1 MIRQIQKTIESLLQ
15 QALKDLYGLE
25 NYPIPEAQ
33 YPPREMGDLSY
44 TLVFPLA
51 KTLRK
56 NPNQIA
62 QEIVEELRK
71 HPVPEITRIEIGGNG
86 YLNFFLNREAIARE
100 ILSTRIIPESLRQ
113 GKAIVEHTN
122 INPNK
127 AAHVGHLRN
136 ACLGDTLVR
145 LLEFMGT
152 KVEVQNYIDDTG
164 VQVADVVL
172 GFQRQGKTA
181 KDLDN
186 IPGRIDYF
194 FWDLYAET
202 HKFLEESPENKTLRE
217 QILRDME
224 QRVEPV
230 FSLSQQIADRIIRCH
245 LATMSRLGIDY
256 ELLPRESDILG
267 LHFWEKT
274 FRLLKEKGVVTRIE
288 EGKNKGCW
296 VMRLSGSE
304 EFEDMQN
311 PDKILVRSNGIVTY
325 AGKDIAYQLWKFGLL
340 GEDFHYRMF
349 DRKPDG
355 HVIWTTSTTP
365 AESDHPQFGGADLVY
380 NVIDQR
386 QSYLQKVV
394 AEGLRALGYKKQA
407 ENSIHFSYEMVT
419 LSPKSAR
426 ELGFELTSEEQEKNF
441 VEMSGRRGLGVKA
454 DDLLDR
460 LEDKARNRISP
471 LYPDL
476 EPQQL
481 GTLAAEIAAGA
492 LRYFMIRYTRNTLIT
507 FDLDEVLSFEGETGP
522 YLQYALVRARNILKK
537 LDAAG
542 FDAAS
547 HPPEEFANTFR
558 LLQDTQDPESNDSW
572 ALLLA
577 LIKTK
582 DIINRALRSLELSYF
597 AKHVFEMAQLF
608 NNYYHKY
615 PVLHESDVPRKL
627 LRIAIVRMFI
637 NGMQSSLDLIGI
649 PVPSKM

>member
-1 MIRQIQKTIESLLQ
+1 
-15 QALKDLYGLE
+15 
-25 NYPIPEAQ
+25 
-33 YPPREMGDLSY
+33 MGDISY

-56 NPNQIA
+56 NPKQIA
-62 QEIVEELRK
+62 QEIIQELQK
-71 HPVPEITRIEIGGNG
+71 HPVPEIARIEIGGNG
-86 YLNFFLNREAIARE
+86 YINFFLNRDLIARE
-100 ILSTRIIPESLRQ
+100 LMTSRMVPEPLKG

-152 KVEVQNYIDDTG
+152 QVEVQNYIDDTG
-164 VQVADVVL
+164 VQLADVVH
-172 GFQRQGKTA
+172 GFQRLGKEA
-181 KDLDN
+181 KDLAT
-186 IPGRIDYF
+186 IPGKIDYY

-202 HKFLEESPENKTLRE
+202 HKFLEESPDHKIQRD
-217 QILRDME
+217 QILKAME
-224 QRVEPV
+224 QRTEPV
-230 FSLSQQIADRIIRCH
+230 FSLSQQIADLIIRSH
-245 LATMSRLGIDY
+245 LRTMSRLGIDY

-274 FRLLKEKGVVTRIE
+274 FAMLKEKGVVTRIE

-340 GEDFHYRMF
+340 GEDFYYRIF
-349 DRKPDG
+349 DRKTD
-355 HVIWTTSTTP
+355 HVIWTTSSVP
-365 AESDHPQFGGADLVY
+365 GEPDHPNFGGAQIVY

-394 AEGLRALGYKKQA
+394 AEGLRALGYPKQA
-407 ENSIHFSYEMVT
+407 ANSIHFSYEMVT

-426 ELGFELTSEEQEKNF
+426 ELGFELSAEEQEKNF

-460 LEDKARNRISP
+460 LEDKLQGRISP

-476 EPQQL
+476 EPGQL
-481 GTLAAEIAAGA
+481 RTLTTEIAAGA
-492 LRYFMIRYTRNTLIT
+492 LRYFMIRFTRNTIIT

-522 YLQYALVRARNILKK
+522 YLQYSIVRARNILRK
-537 LDAAG
+537 LDTAG
-542 FDAAS
+542 FNVAS
-547 HPPEEFANTFR
+547 HSVEEFANALHSLEDF
-558 LLQDTQDPESNDSW
+558 QDQEGNDSW
-572 ALLLA
+572 QILLG

-582 DIINRALRSLELSYF
+582 EIITRALRSLELSYF

-615 PVLHESDVPRKL
+615 PVLHESDLQRKL

-637 NGMQSSLDLIGI
+637 NGMQSCLDLMGI